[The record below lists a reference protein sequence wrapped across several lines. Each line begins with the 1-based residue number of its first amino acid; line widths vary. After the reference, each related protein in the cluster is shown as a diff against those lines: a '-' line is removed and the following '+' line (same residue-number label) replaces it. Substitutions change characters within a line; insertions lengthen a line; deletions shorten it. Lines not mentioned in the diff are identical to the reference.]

1 LGDALDAQRYPIKH
15 GVTFYGTDGKN
26 AFWVPIKRR
35 NAENVQ
41 VPNQTWSVL
50 RSTFDQILFNGALE
64 RGAEW
69 IRATAVAPIKKDD
82 RVIGLSVRTPS
93 GITEN
98 LFSEVLIDASGS
110 ATFLANQRVTGP
122 KLRGNY
128 DKQIALFTQFSGTI
142 RDAGS
147 EAHEQPGNVL
157 LYYEKKNHWA
167 WFIPVS
173 DELTSVGV
181 VFPAEYFKQARLSK
195 EEMVLRECRTM
206 NAALSER
213 LPDLTFREQVYAAP
227 NFSYRVMNYTGK
239 GFLCVGDAHRF
250 IDPIFAYGIFFAVQ
264 EGEFAAETIARLLSE
279 GTRTNGNPFAEYEA
293 LCDQGNDITQDFI
306 DCLWEYPLAFQR
318 MVVYKYREAII
329 DIFAGRIYGEN
340 GASNPAAIAM
350 HKLLA
355 PKNEANQEAKTE
367 PMFRSAASCD
377 TASVG

>member
-1 LGDALDAQRYPIKH
+1 MRWTLNGTQSNMALPFTGQMARTRF
-15 GVTFYGTDGKN
+15 GFRSSVE
-26 AFWVPIKRR
+26 

-41 VPNQTWSVL
+41 VPNQTWSGI
-50 RSTFDQILFNGALE
+50 RSTFDQILFNAALE

-82 RVIGLSVRTPS
+82 RVIGLSVRTP
-93 GITEN
+93 GGTTEN
-98 LFSEVLIDASGS
+98 LFSEVLVDASGS
-110 ATFLANQRVTGP
+110 ATFLANRRVTGP

-142 RDAGS
+142 RDSGI

-167 WFIPVS
+167 WFIPVGE
-173 DELTSVGV
+173 ELTSVGV
-181 VFPAEYFKQARLSK
+181 VFPAEYFKQAALSK

-264 EGEFAAETIARLLSE
+264 EGEFATEAIARFLSE
-279 GTRTNGNPFAEYEA
+279 GTRTNGNPFGEYEA
-293 LCDQGNDITQDFI
+293 LCDQGNDIAQDFI

-318 MVVYKYREAII
+318 MVVYKHREAII
-329 DIFAGRIYGEN
+329 DIFAGRLYGEI
-340 GASNPAAIAM
+340 GDSNPARIAM
-350 HKLLA
+350 HKLLR
-355 PKNEANQEAKTE
+355 PKNAVNHDEAKTE
-367 PMFRSAASCD
+367 SMVVSAA
-377 TASVG
+377 